1 MNGEAVGFVFDTDKV
16 VVKTKA
22 MRTKILAMA
31 VLAVMCVGSIGC
43 ASGNKQKKYNQG
55 AYKNR
60 APVQR
65 NGQAGYYK

>member
-1 MNGEAVGFVFDTDKV
+1 
-16 VVKTKA
+16 
-22 MRTKILAMA
+22 MA
-31 VLAVMCVGSIGC
+31 LLAVMCVGSIGC